1 MGVAF
6 YLANQ
11 TTQRSYQFLASSKN
25 QQASIKDFETWR
37 NQYWNLNKI
46 KSRLNIKQQRRF
58 GWGLAKQTVKQKIFI
73 EEAKILGN
81 S

>member
-1 MGVAF
+1 M
-6 YLANQ
+6 
-11 TTQRSYQFLASSKN
+11 
-25 QQASIKDFETWR
+25 KDFETWR